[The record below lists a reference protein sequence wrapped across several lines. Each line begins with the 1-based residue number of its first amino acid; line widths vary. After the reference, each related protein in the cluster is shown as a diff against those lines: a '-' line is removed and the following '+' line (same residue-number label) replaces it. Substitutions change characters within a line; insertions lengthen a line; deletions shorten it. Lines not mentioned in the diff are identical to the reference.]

1 MKTKLFGAT
10 VLFAIV
16 LIKGPAGAA
25 TLETTNFISSPT
37 YFNGFEGFGTTGTVN
52 GSSYS
57 EGGITVSPVQISIG
71 PPGPSGGYIGPPP
84 IGSWNAW
91 SHPGLWWYADSY
103 PGYVDIALTN
113 GAPFQ
118 SLQFLA
124 SSGYSDGLGD
134 PSTFEYQLLSNGT
147 VVDSGSTLLTAQPH
161 NRLGDPYGNF
171 QYLGFSGGGF
181 DEVRLQAIFNCPAFA
196 CAYTALALDDIAADS
211 ADVPAVPEPSTWAMM
226 ILGFLGLGFMA
237 YRRKSKPVLMAA

>member
-1 MKTKLFGAT
+1 MMKTKLFGAT
-10 VLFAIV
+10 VLFAMV

-37 YFNGFEGFGTTGTVN
+37 WFNGFEGFGTTGTVI

-57 EGGITVSPVQISIG
+57 EGGITVSPVQIPIG
-71 PPGPSGGYIGPPP
+71 PPGPSTGYTGPPP

-91 SHPGLWWYADSY
+91 SHPGLWWYGGSY
-103 PGYVDIALTN
+103 PGYVDITLTN

-124 SSGYSDGLGD
+124 SSGYIDG
-134 PSTFEYQLLSNGT
+134 PSIFEYQLLSNGT
-147 VVDSGSTLLTAQPH
+147 VVGSGSTLLTAHANAQA
-161 NRLGDPYGNF
+161 GGPYGNF
-171 QYLGFSGGGF
+171 QYLGFLGGGF
-181 DEVRLQAIFNCPAFA
+181 DEVRLQAIFSCAAFA

-226 ILGFLGLGFMA
+226 ILGFLGLGWMA
-237 YRRKSKPVLMAA
+237 YRRKRNALSFA